1 MATEPLSIFD
11 HSPIHCNISHGS
23 ASLAE
28 MQAYN
33 HPKSDRITV
42 YACAPQHRAHHSQWE
57 ATNELFSSITSVFH
71 STENTETPVSAT
83 FASRKDTVYA
93 PISGM
98 LVDQKE
104 INDEVISQGLLGK
117 GYGILPVGNVV
128 YAPVSGRV
136 DVVTVTNHAIG
147 ILSETGAK
155 VLIHVGLDTVDMDGK
170 GFTRYVEAGDIVSAG
185 QPILSFDD
193 EAIKA
198 AGHDDVVTCVVSN
211 PQELDEV
218 HAIGSSSTL
227 LGGRPL
233 VKVGDPLIVT
243 K

>member
-1 MATEPLSIFD
+1 MGFFSKIKGVTHSVEDIEAPVPAMFATR
-11 HSPIHCNISHGS
+11 N
-23 ASLAE
+23 
-28 MQAYN
+28 
-33 HPKSDRITV
+33 
-42 YACAPQHRAHHSQWE
+42 
-57 ATNELFSSITSVFH
+57 
-71 STENTETPVSAT
+71 
-83 FASRKDTVYA
+83 DTVYA

-98 LVDQKE
+98 LVSQKE

-128 YAPVSGRV
+128 YAPVNGRV

-147 ILSETGAK
+147 ILTENGAK
-155 VLIHVGLDTVDMDGK
+155 VLVHVGLGTVNMDGK
-170 GFTRYVEAGDIVSAG
+170 GFKRYVEAGDVVTAG

-211 PQELDEV
+211 PQDFEPIELT
-218 HAIGSSSTL
+218 GSSSTL

-233 VKVGDPLIVT
+233 VKVGDPLMVT

>member
-1 MATEPLSIFD
+1 MRVRRSIGRTILNGRQPMSF
-11 HSPIHCNISHGS
+11 
-23 ASLAE
+23 
-28 MQAYN
+28 
-33 HPKSDRITV
+33 
-42 YACAPQHRAHHSQWE
+42 
-57 ATNELFSSITSVFH
+57 FSSITSVFH

-104 INDEVISQGLLGK
+104 INDEVISQGLLGR

-170 GFTRYVEAGDIVSAG
+170 GFIRYVEAGDIVSAG

>member
-1 MATEPLSIFD
+1 M
-11 HSPIHCNISHGS
+11 
-23 ASLAE
+23 
-28 MQAYN
+28 
-33 HPKSDRITV
+33 
-42 YACAPQHRAHHSQWE
+42 
-57 ATNELFSSITSVFH
+57 
-71 STENTETPVSAT
+71 
-83 FASRKDTVYA
+83 
-93 PISGM
+93 
-98 LVDQKE
+98 
-104 INDEVISQGLLGK
+104 
-117 GYGILPVGNVV
+117 

-170 GFTRYVEAGDIVSAG
+170 GFSRYVEAGDIVSAG

>member
-1 MATEPLSIFD
+1 MSF
-11 HSPIHCNISHGS
+11 
-23 ASLAE
+23 
-28 MQAYN
+28 
-33 HPKSDRITV
+33 
-42 YACAPQHRAHHSQWE
+42 
-57 ATNELFSSITSVFH
+57 FSSITSVFH

-198 AGHDDVVTCVVSN
+198 ASHDDVVTCVVSN

>member
-1 MATEPLSIFD
+1 MWGEWDAPPPSLSKRAP
-11 HSPIHCNISHGS
+11 SSHPRRPG
-23 ASLAE
+23 
-28 MQAYN
+28 
-33 HPKSDRITV
+33 
-42 YACAPQHRAHHSQWE
+42 HRRH
-57 ATNELFSSITSVFH
+57 
-71 STENTETPVSAT
+71 
-83 FASRKDTVYA
+83 
-93 PISGM
+93 GC
-98 LVDQKE
+98 
-104 INDEVISQGLLGK
+104 
-117 GYGILPVGNVV
+117 
-128 YAPVSGRV
+128 
-136 DVVTVTNHAIG
+136 
-147 ILSETGAK
+147 
-155 VLIHVGLDTVDMDGK
+155 K

>member
-1 MATEPLSIFD
+1 MSFFSNITSIF
-11 HSPIHCNISHGS
+11 HN
-23 ASLAE
+23 
-28 MQAYN
+28 
-33 HPKSDRITV
+33 
-42 YACAPQHRAHHSQWE
+42 
-57 ATNELFSSITSVFH
+57 
-71 STENTETPVSAT
+71 TENTETPVSAS
-83 FASRKDTVYA
+83 FASRRDTVYA

-104 INDEVISQGLLGK
+104 INDEVIAQGLLGK

-155 VLIHVGLDTVDMDGK
+155 VLIHVGLDTIDMDGK
-170 GFTRYVEAGDIVSAG
+170 GFVRYVEAGDIVSAG

-211 PQELDEV
+211 PAELAEV